1 MKFIIY
7 NPASQLFNFFEEAI
21 LYELNLKNIE
31 CIKYSNEN
39 LLDQDI
45 NINPMKDIFLIIVNP
60 HYIYDYPEIK
70 KTILDISKSF
80 KYKIFYLTE
89 PINFIIEKR
98 VFTDLIKI
106 IKPYSLWTYSVDNF
120 KKLNIYQPIYKVFPH
135 YNKTLNFVNI
145 DIDSIKS
152 KNPNKIIFFGNINIV
167 RSKICELFNDYL
179 INITDAWTKIEW
191 TDILNKY
198 LFYLNIHRRDGCES
212 FETFRI
218 IPILANGGVV
228 FSESVNKTEE
238 EYYSRFNIIF
248 YKKTEL
254 YNVFIE
260 YIKTINYNEIYK
272 KAKLFRE
279 YFLNNNIELD
289 NFLEYHKNIDHA
301 KIKIS
306 K

>member
-7 NPASQLFNFFEEAI
+7 NPASELFNFFEEAL
-21 LYELNLKNIE
+21 LYELKLKNID
-31 CIKYSNEN
+31 CVKYLNNNLINES
-39 LLDQDI
+39 
-45 NINPMKDIFLIIVNP
+45 INPLKDIILIIVNP

-70 KTILDISKSF
+70 TTIYDISKEF

-98 VFTDLIKI
+98 VFTELIKT
-106 IKPYSLWTYSVDNF
+106 IKPYSLWTYTVNNL
-120 KKLNIYQPIYKVFPH
+120 KKLNIYQPVYKVFPH
-135 YNKTLNFVNI
+135 YNETLNFVNI
-145 DIDSIKS
+145 DIDSLMERQID
-152 KNPNKIIFFGNINIV
+152 KIIFFGNINNV
-167 RSKICELFNDYL
+167 RSIVCKLFNDYL
-179 INITDAWTKIEW
+179 INITDAWNKTEW
-191 TDILNKY
+191 TNILNKY
-198 LFYLNIHRRDGCES
+198 LFYLNIHRRDGCKS

-228 FSESVNKTEE
+228 FSESVNKIEE

-260 YIKTINYNEIYK
+260 YIKTINYNEIYY

-289 NFLEYHKNIDHA
+289 NFLEYHKNL
-301 KIKIS
+301 
-306 K
+306 

>member
-31 CIKYSNEN
+31 CIKYSN
-39 LLDQDI
+39 DKDI
-45 NINPMKDIFLIIVNP
+45 NPLKDIILIIVNP

-98 VFTDLIKI
+98 VFIDLIKI
-106 IKPYSLWTYSVDNF
+106 IKPYALWTYTVDNF

-135 YNKTLNFVNI
+135 YNETLNFVNT

-152 KNPNKIIFFGNINIV
+152 KDPNKIIFFGNINNV
-167 RSKICELFNDYL
+167 RSKVCELFNDYL

-248 YKKTEL
+248 YKKMEL

-279 YFLNNNIELD
+279 YFLNNNIELE